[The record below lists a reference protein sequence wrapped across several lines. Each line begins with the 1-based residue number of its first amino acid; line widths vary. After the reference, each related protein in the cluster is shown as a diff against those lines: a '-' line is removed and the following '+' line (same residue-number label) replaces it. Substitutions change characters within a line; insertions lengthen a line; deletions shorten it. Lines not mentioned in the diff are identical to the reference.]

1 LLNSPRPVWCQQAS
15 TSPHGYLTAD
25 LPRAGAISHRPRPPQ
40 PSLPVASSA
49 AVGSRSRCLGLD
61 LHVRPRKYGLIMK
74 LDDTARQL
82 IGSDPATLVTIN
94 RDGSPQISV
103 VWVTVRS
110 TADGGDELVTA
121 HLQEHQK
128 IRNIRRDPRV
138 AVTIVSTDRSGPQ
151 TPYLSIKGTARVE
164 EGGAPEL
171 LDEIATTIFGP
182 DTGFPPPGAPPGYLT
197 HITIGKVGG
206 VGPWAS

>member
-1 LLNSPRPVWCQQAS
+1 MN
-15 TSPHGYLTAD
+15 
-25 LPRAGAISHRPRPPQ
+25 
-40 PSLPVASSA
+40 
-49 AVGSRSRCLGLD
+49 
-61 LHVRPRKYGLIMK
+61 IMK
-74 LDDTARQL
+74 LNDIARQL

-94 RDGSPQISV
+94 RDGSPQVSV
-103 VWVTVRS
+103 VWVTVQS

-164 EGGAPEL
+164 EGGAPDL
-171 LDEIATTIFGP
+171 LDAIATTIFGP
-182 DTGFPPPGAPPGYLT
+182 GTGFPPPDAPPGYLT
-197 HITIGKVGG
+197 RITIEKVGG
-206 VGPWAS
+206 VGPWAT

>member
-1 LLNSPRPVWCQQAS
+1 M
-15 TSPHGYLTAD
+15 T
-25 LPRAGAISHRPRPPQ
+25 
-40 PSLPVASSA
+40 
-49 AVGSRSRCLGLD
+49 
-61 LHVRPRKYGLIMK
+61 IMK
-74 LDDTARQL
+74 VSEIARQL
-82 IGSDPATLVTIN
+82 IGSAPATLVTIN
-94 RDGSPQISV
+94 RDGSPQVSV
-103 VWVTVRS
+103 VWVTVQS

-171 LDEIATTIFGP
+171 LSHTATAILGP
-182 DTGFPPPGAPPGYLT
+182 GTGFPPPGSPPGYLT
-197 HITIGKVGG
+197 RITIEKVGG
-206 VGPWAS
+206 VGPWAA

>member
-1 LLNSPRPVWCQQAS
+1 VGGPEAVELQSSCRFTPSFFVVRIDDQKFATNKADAMNS
-15 TSPHGYLTAD
+15 
-25 LPRAGAISHRPRPPQ
+25 
-40 PSLPVASSA
+40 
-49 AVGSRSRCLGLD
+49 
-61 LHVRPRKYGLIMK
+61 MK

-82 IGSDPATLVTIN
+82 IGSNPATLVTVN
-94 RDGSPQISV
+94 RDGSPQVSL
-103 VWVTVRS
+103 VWVTVQR
-110 TADGGDELVTA
+110 TADGDDELVTA

-151 TPYLSIKGTARVE
+151 TPYLSIRGRARVE

-182 DTGFPPPGAPPGYLT
+182 GTGFPPPDAPAGYLT
-197 HITIGKVGG
+197 HITIEKVGG
-206 VGPWAS
+206 VGPWAA

>member
-1 LLNSPRPVWCQQAS
+1 
-15 TSPHGYLTAD
+15 
-25 LPRAGAISHRPRPPQ
+25 
-40 PSLPVASSA
+40 
-49 AVGSRSRCLGLD
+49 
-61 LHVRPRKYGLIMK
+61 MK
-74 LDDTARQL
+74 LDKAARLL

-94 RDGSPQISV
+94 RDGSPQVSV
-103 VWVTVRS
+103 VWMVVQS
-110 TADGGDELVTA
+110 TADGDDELVIA

-138 AVTIVSTDRSGPQ
+138 AVTIVSKDRNALQ

-171 LDEIATTIFGP
+171 LSEIATALLGP
-182 DTGFPPPGAPPGYLT
+182 GTGFPPPNSPPGYLT
-197 HITIGKVGG
+197 RITIQKVGG